1 MDLSFLILN
10 CKTKGLTRNLVKNL
24 EDLKLPYQYEIIVG
38 DNSND
43 GTGEML
49 NELYGNLSNL
59 KFLTL
64 PNRGYGAGNNAL
76 AKYASGKF
84 LVILNPDIYILPG
97 TIEKLYQYLENH
109 LAVAL
114 IGPRL
119 VYGNGKVQQ
128 SCFRYYKRLTPVFR
142 RTFWG
147 NTQLGQKDL
156 NRFLMKDCD
165 LSQVQDVDWLMGS
178 FWMIRRS
185 SFEEL
190 NGFDE
195 EYFMYFEDTDFCRR
209 LHQKN
214 YQVIY
219 YPLAQ
224 AVHLHAKESDRGSLW
239 KSLFNR
245 LTWIHI
251 KSSRR
256 FFKKFKD

>member
-10 CKTKGLTRNLVKNL
+10 YKTKGLTRNLLKNIT
-24 EDLKLPYQYEIIVG
+24 DLQLPYQYELIVG

-43 GTGEML
+43 GTGDML
-49 NELYGNLSNL
+49 NDLYGDLPNL
-59 KFLTL
+59 KFLSL
-64 PNRGYGAGNNAL
+64 PDRGCGCGNNAL
-76 AKYASGKF
+76 AKYASGKY
-84 LVILNPDIYILPG
+84 LVVLNPDIYFLPG

-109 LAVAL
+109 SAVAL
-114 IGPRL
+114 IAPRL
-119 VYGNGKVQQ
+119 VYGNGHLQP
-128 SCFRYYKRLTPVFR
+128 SCFRFYKRMTPIYR
-142 RTFWG
+142 RTFLK
-147 NTQLGQKDL
+147 NTEAGQKDL
-156 NRFLMKDCD
+156 DRFLMRDCD
-165 LSQVQDVDWLMGS
+165 LSKVQDVDWLMGA
-178 FWMIRRS
+178 FWIVRRS
-185 SFEEL
+185 AFEEL
-190 NGFDE
+190 GGFDE
-195 EYFMYFEDTDFCRR
+195 GYFMYFEDTDFCLR